1 MKKGR
6 LRKTSP
12 NQDAYQHF
20 GNPSPK
26 KIDRKEIEERTMLML
41 LNEAV
46 WCLEDNILQNH
57 KDGDIGGVFG
67 VGFLPWSGGPFS
79 YMNLLGLDHVV
90 NRMEH
95 YSSIHG
101 PKFNPRPLLKSMADK
116 GEKFIV

>member
-1 MKKGR
+1 M
-6 LRKTSP
+6 
-12 NQDAYQHF
+12 
-20 GNPSPK
+20 
-26 KIDRKEIEERTMLML
+26 E
-41 LNEAV
+41 
-46 WCLEDNILQNH
+46 
-57 KDGDIGGVFG
+57 VFH
-67 VGFLPWSGGPFS
+67 LPGPFS

>member
-1 MKKGR
+1 
-6 LRKTSP
+6 
-12 NQDAYQHF
+12 
-20 GNPSPK
+20 
-26 KIDRKEIEERTMLML
+26 MLML

-46 WCLEDNILQNH
+46 WCLEDNILQNP

-116 GEKFIV
+116 GGKIYCLTDVKFIGSSITTFAIYVAGYSTKNSGMT